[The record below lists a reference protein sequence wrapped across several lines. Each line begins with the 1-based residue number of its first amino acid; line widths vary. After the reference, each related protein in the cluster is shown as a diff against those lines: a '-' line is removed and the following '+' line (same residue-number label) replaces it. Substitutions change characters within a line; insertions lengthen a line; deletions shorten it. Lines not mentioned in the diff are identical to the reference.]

1 MSYQTMQQNEV
12 LFSPSGEQKNQ
23 TRITVSSK
31 HSLEAHN
38 QKELPT
44 TVNWNSFPHGQV
56 KNQFAKDVK
65 EVKVHKYHMCH
76 YWEQSAHIVCKRL
89 QTSQY
94 LYQKSVFLK
103 TLYIYSK
110 ILSGKLGNSSLASYL
125 PERKKK
131 KNLLI
136 ILFSEPRKS
145 SDNKPKYY
153 SSCYNYNEFKN

>member
-1 MSYQTMQQNEV
+1 MQQNEV

-56 KNQFAKDVK
+56 TNQFAKDVK

-89 QTSQY
+89 QTS
-94 LYQKSVFLK
+94 
-103 TLYIYSK
+103 
-110 ILSGKLGNSSLASYL
+110 
-125 PERKKK
+125 
-131 KNLLI
+131 
-136 ILFSEPRKS
+136 
-145 SDNKPKYY
+145 
-153 SSCYNYNEFKN
+153 